1 MNLFETV
8 RTNVKAVDVVLMAGF
23 QPNRSKMI
31 CCPFHNDKH
40 PSMKV
45 DRRYFCFGC
54 GVKGDAVDFVANYYG
69 LSLKEAAEKIISD
82 FGLTYNNTGYAEGVR
97 KPIAAK
103 RSEYQIW
110 AEKKQELFAHLS
122 RLHEQLRKMKIEYA
136 PKEREDSEWSPL
148 FVMVTK
154 ELTYVEY
161 LYDYCMFE
169 AKISQDSVSLLVLL
183 MWLIFCHWIGVETE
197 DSYRLCVMLPRQ
209 RCIFWRMK
217 LRHERILSRCGRK

>member
-8 RTNVKAVDVVLMAGF
+8 RTNVKAIDVVLMAGF

-54 GVKGDAVDFVANYYG
+54 GAKGDAIDFVSNYYG
-69 LSLKEAAEKIISD
+69 LRLKEAAEKIASD
-82 FGLTYNNTGYAEGVR
+82 FGLTYDNTGYSEGVR

-122 RLHEQLRKMKIEYA
+122 RLHEQLREMKMEYA
-136 PKEREDSEWSPL
+136 PKDREDSEWSPL
-148 FVMVTK
+148 FVMAAK
-154 ELTYVEY
+154 ELTYVDY

-169 AKISQDSVSLLVLL
+169 ATEEELKRKIDEITKE
-183 MWLIFCHWIGVETE
+183 MEKIEKRMYDTE
-197 DSYRLCVMLPRQ
+197 SGISGSDAGKIRERLAV
-209 RCIFWRMK
+209 
-217 LRHERILSRCGRK
+217 

>member
-8 RTNVKAVDVVLMAGF
+8 TTNVKAIDVVLMAGF

-54 GVKGDAVDFVANYYG
+54 GAKGDAVDFVANYYG
-69 LSLKEAAEKIISD
+69 LSLKEAAEKIASD
-82 FGLTYNNTGYAEGVR
+82 FALTYDNTRYSEGVR

-122 RLHEQLRKMKIEYA
+122 RLHEQLREMKMRYA
-136 PKEREDSEWSPL
+136 PKDREDSEWSPL
-148 FVMVTK
+148 FVMAAK

-169 AKISQDSVSLLVLL
+169 ATEEELKRKIDEITKE
-183 MWLIFCHWIGVETE
+183 MEKIEKRMYDTE
-197 DSYRLCVMLPRQ
+197 SGISGSDAGQIRERLAV
-209 RCIFWRMK
+209 
-217 LRHERILSRCGRK
+217 

>member
-8 RTNVKAVDVVLMAGF
+8 RTNVKTIDVVLMTGF

-54 GVKGDAVDFVANYYG
+54 GAKGDAFDFVAKYYG
-69 LSLKEAAEKIISD
+69 LSLKEAAEKIASD
-82 FGLTYNNTGYAEGVR
+82 FGLTYDNTGYSEGVR

-110 AEKKQELFAHLS
+110 AEKKRELFAYLS

-148 FVMVTK
+148 FGMATK
-154 ELTYVEY
+154 ELTYVDY

-169 AKISQDSVSLLVLL
+169 A
-183 MWLIFCHWIGVETE
+183 TE
-197 DSYRLCVMLPRQ
+197 DELKQKIEEITKEL
-209 RCIFWRMK
+209 
-217 LRHERILSRCGRK
+217 ERIEKRIYDTESGISGSDAGQIRERLAV

>member
-110 AEKKQELFAHLS
+110 AEKKQELFVHLS
-122 RLHEQLRKMKIEYA
+122 RLHEQLREMKMKYA
-136 PKEREDSEWSPL
+136 PKDREDSEWSPL
-148 FVMVTK
+148 FVMAAK

-169 AKISQDSVSLLVLL
+169 A
-183 MWLIFCHWIGVETE
+183 TE
-197 DSYRLCVMLPRQ
+197 DELKRKIDEITKEMEKIEKRMYDTESGISGSDVGQIRERLAV
-209 RCIFWRMK
+209 
-217 LRHERILSRCGRK
+217 

>member
-122 RLHEQLRKMKIEYA
+122 RLHEQLREMKMRYA
-136 PKEREDSEWSPL
+136 PKDREDSEWSPL
-148 FVMVTK
+148 FVLAAK
-154 ELTYVEY
+154 EFAYVDY

-169 AKISQDSVSLLVLL
+169 A
-183 MWLIFCHWIGVETE
+183 TE
-197 DSYRLCVMLPRQ
+197 DELKLKIDEITKEMEK
-209 RCIFWRMK
+209 IEKRMYDTESGISGSDAGQIREW
-217 LRHERILSRCGRK
+217 LAV

>member
-8 RTNVKAVDVVLMAGF
+8 RTNVKAIDVVLMAGF

-54 GVKGDAVDFVANYYG
+54 GAKGDAVDFEANYYG

-122 RLHEQLRKMKIEYA
+122 RLHEQLREMKMRYA
-136 PKEREDSEWSPL
+136 PKDREDSEWSPL
-148 FVMVTK
+148 FVMAAK

-169 AKISQDSVSLLVLL
+169 ATEEELKRKIDEITKE
-183 MWLIFCHWIGVETE
+183 MEKIEKRMYDTE
-197 DSYRLCVMLPRQ
+197 SGISGSDAGQIRERLAV
-209 RCIFWRMK
+209 
-217 LRHERILSRCGRK
+217 

>member
-40 PSMKV
+40 PSMQV

-54 GVKGDAVDFVANYYG
+54 GAKGDAVDFVANCYG

-122 RLHEQLRKMKIEYA
+122 RLHEQLREMKMRYA
-136 PKEREDSEWSPL
+136 PKDREDSEWSPL
-148 FVMVTK
+148 FVMAAK

-169 AKISQDSVSLLVLL
+169 ATEEELKRKIDEITKE
-183 MWLIFCHWIGVETE
+183 MEKIEKRMYDTE
-197 DSYRLCVMLPRQ
+197 SGISGSDAGQIRERLAV
-209 RCIFWRMK
+209 
-217 LRHERILSRCGRK
+217 

>member
-40 PSMKV
+40 PSMQV
-45 DRRYFCFGC
+45 DRRYFCFGY
-54 GVKGDAVDFVANYYG
+54 GAKGDAVDFVANCYG

-110 AEKKQELFAHLS
+110 AEKKRELFAHLS

-169 AKISQDSVSLLVLL
+169 A
-183 MWLIFCHWIGVETE
+183 TE
-197 DSYRLCVMLPRQ
+197 DELKQKIEEITKELEKIEKRIYDTESGISGSDAGKIRERLAV
-209 RCIFWRMK
+209 
-217 LRHERILSRCGRK
+217 

>member
-45 DRRYFCFGC
+45 DRRYFCFSC
-54 GVKGDAVDFVANYYG
+54 GAKGDAIDFVANYYG
-69 LSLKEAAEKIISD
+69 LSLKEAAEKIASD
-82 FGLTYNNTGYAEGVR
+82 FALTYDNTRYSEGVR

-122 RLHEQLRKMKIEYA
+122 RLHEQLREMKMRYA
-136 PKEREDSEWSPL
+136 PKDREDSEWSPL
-148 FVMVTK
+148 FVMAAK

-169 AKISQDSVSLLVLL
+169 ATEEELKRKIDEITKE
-183 MWLIFCHWIGVETE
+183 MEKIEKRMYDTE
-197 DSYRLCVMLPRQ
+197 SGISGSDAGQIRERLAV
-209 RCIFWRMK
+209 
-217 LRHERILSRCGRK
+217 

>member
-8 RTNVKAVDVVLMAGF
+8 RTNVKAVEVVLMAGF

-54 GVKGDAVDFVANYYG
+54 GAKGDAIDFVSNYYG
-69 LSLKEAAEKIISD
+69 LRLKEAAEKIASD
-82 FGLTYNNTGYAEGVR
+82 FGLNYDNTGYSEGVR

-110 AEKKQELFAHLS
+110 AEKKRELFAHLS
-122 RLHEQLRKMKIEYA
+122 RLHEQLREMKIEYA
-136 PKEREDSEWSPL
+136 PKDREDSEWSPL
-148 FVMVTK
+148 FVMAAK
-154 ELTYVEY
+154 ELTYVDY

-169 AKISQDSVSLLVLL
+169 A
-183 MWLIFCHWIGVETE
+183 TE
-197 DSYRLCVMLPRQ
+197 DELKLKIDEITKEMEKIEKRMYDTESGISGSDAGKIRERLAV
-209 RCIFWRMK
+209 
-217 LRHERILSRCGRK
+217 

>member
-8 RTNVKAVDVVLMAGF
+8 RTNVKAIDVALMTGF

-54 GVKGDAVDFVANYYG
+54 GAKGDAIDFVSNYYG
-69 LSLKEAAEKIISD
+69 LRLKEAAEKIASD
-82 FGLTYNNTGYAEGVR
+82 FGLNYDNTGYSEGVR

-110 AEKKQELFAHLS
+110 AEKKRELFAYLS
-122 RLHEQLRKMKIEYA
+122 RLHEQLREMKMKYA
-136 PKEREDSEWSPL
+136 PKDREDSEWSPL
-148 FVMVTK
+148 FVMAAK

-169 AKISQDSVSLLVLL
+169 ATEEELKRKIDEITKE
-183 MWLIFCHWIGVETE
+183 MEKIEKRMYDTE
-197 DSYRLCVMLPRQ
+197 SGISGSDAGQIRERLAV
-209 RCIFWRMK
+209 
-217 LRHERILSRCGRK
+217 

>member
-54 GVKGDAVDFVANYYG
+54 GAKGDAVDFVANYYG
-69 LSLKEAAEKIISD
+69 LSLKEAAEKIASD
-82 FGLTYNNTGYAEGVR
+82 FALTYDNTGYSEGVR

-122 RLHEQLRKMKIEYA
+122 RLHEQLREMKMRYA
-136 PKEREDSEWSPL
+136 PKDREDSEWSPL
-148 FVMVTK
+148 FVMAAK

-169 AKISQDSVSLLVLL
+169 ATEEELKRKIDEITKE
-183 MWLIFCHWIGVETE
+183 MEKIEKRMYDTE
-197 DSYRLCVMLPRQ
+197 SGISGSDVGQIRERLAV
-209 RCIFWRMK
+209 
-217 LRHERILSRCGRK
+217 

>member
-40 PSMKV
+40 PSMQV

-54 GVKGDAVDFVANYYG
+54 GAKGDAVDFEANYYG

-82 FGLTYNNTGYAEGVR
+82 FGLTYNNAGYAEGVR

-122 RLHEQLRKMKIEYA
+122 RLHEQLREMKMRYA
-136 PKEREDSEWSPL
+136 PKDREDSEWSPL
-148 FVMVTK
+148 FVMAAK

-169 AKISQDSVSLLVLL
+169 ATEEELKRKIDEITKE
-183 MWLIFCHWIGVETE
+183 MEKIEKRMYDTE
-197 DSYRLCVMLPRQ
+197 SGISGSDAGQIRERLAV
-209 RCIFWRMK
+209 
-217 LRHERILSRCGRK
+217 

>member
-8 RTNVKAVDVVLMAGF
+8 RTNVKAIDVVLMAGF

-54 GVKGDAVDFVANYYG
+54 GARGDAIDFVSNYYG

-122 RLHEQLRKMKIEYA
+122 RLHEQLREMKMRYA
-136 PKEREDSEWSPL
+136 PKDREDSEWSPL
-148 FVMVTK
+148 FVMAAK
-154 ELTYVEY
+154 ELTYVEH

-169 AKISQDSVSLLVLL
+169 ATEEELKRKIDEITRE
-183 MWLIFCHWIGVETE
+183 MKKIEKRIYDTE
-197 DSYRLCVMLPRQ
+197 SGISGSDAGQIRERLAV
-209 RCIFWRMK
+209 
-217 LRHERILSRCGRK
+217 

>member
-8 RTNVKAVDVVLMAGF
+8 RTNVKAIDVALMTGF

-40 PSMKV
+40 PSMQV

-54 GVKGDAVDFVANYYG
+54 GAKGDAVDFVANCYG

-82 FGLTYNNTGYAEGVR
+82 FGLTYNNTGYAKGVR

-122 RLHEQLRKMKIEYA
+122 RLHEQLREMKMRYA
-136 PKEREDSEWSPL
+136 PKDREDSEWSPL
-148 FVMVTK
+148 FVMAAK

-169 AKISQDSVSLLVLL
+169 ATEEELKRKIDEITKEMEKIEKRMYDTESGISGSDAGQIRE
-183 MWLIFCHWIGVETE
+183 WLAV
-197 DSYRLCVMLPRQ
+197 
-209 RCIFWRMK
+209 
-217 LRHERILSRCGRK
+217 

>member
-8 RTNVKAVDVVLMAGF
+8 RTNVKAIDVVLMAGF

-110 AEKKQELFAHLS
+110 AEKKRELFAYLS
-122 RLHEQLRKMKIEYA
+122 RLQEQLREMKMKYA
-136 PKEREDSEWSPL
+136 PKDREDSEWSPL
-148 FVMVTK
+148 FVMAAK
-154 ELTYVEY
+154 ELTYVDY

-169 AKISQDSVSLLVLL
+169 ATEDELKQKIEEITKELER
-183 MWLIFCHWIGVETE
+183 IEKRIYETE
-197 DSYRLCVMLPRQ
+197 SGISGSDAGQIRERLAV
-209 RCIFWRMK
+209 
-217 LRHERILSRCGRK
+217 

>member
-40 PSMKV
+40 PSMQV

-54 GVKGDAVDFVANYYG
+54 GAKGDAVDFVANCYG

-82 FGLTYNNTGYAEGVR
+82 FGLTYNNTGYAKGVR

-122 RLHEQLRKMKIEYA
+122 RLHEQLREMKMRYA
-136 PKEREDSEWSPL
+136 PKDREDSEWSPL
-148 FVMVTK
+148 FVMAAK
-154 ELTYVEY
+154 ELTYVEH

-169 AKISQDSVSLLVLL
+169 ATEEELKRKIDEITKE
-183 MWLIFCHWIGVETE
+183 MEKIEKRMYDTE
-197 DSYRLCVMLPRQ
+197 SGISGSDAGQIRERLAV
-209 RCIFWRMK
+209 
-217 LRHERILSRCGRK
+217 

>member
-40 PSMKV
+40 PSMQV

-54 GVKGDAVDFVANYYG
+54 GAKGDAVDFVANCYG

-82 FGLTYNNTGYAEGVR
+82 FGLTYNNTGYAKGVR

-122 RLHEQLRKMKIEYA
+122 RLHEQLREMKMRYA
-136 PKEREDSEWSPL
+136 PKDREDSEWSPL
-148 FVMVTK
+148 FVMAAK

-169 AKISQDSVSLLVLL
+169 ATEEELKRKIDEITKE
-183 MWLIFCHWIGVETE
+183 MEKIEKRMYDTE
-197 DSYRLCVMLPRQ
+197 SGISGSDAGQIRERLAV
-209 RCIFWRMK
+209 
-217 LRHERILSRCGRK
+217 

>member
-8 RTNVKAVDVVLMAGF
+8 RTNVKAIDVVLMAGF

-54 GVKGDAVDFVANYYG
+54 GAKGDAIDFVSNYYG
-69 LSLKEAAEKIISD
+69 LRLKEAAEKIASD
-82 FGLTYNNTGYAEGVR
+82 FGLNYDNTGYSEGVR

-122 RLHEQLRKMKIEYA
+122 RLHEQLREMKMRYA
-136 PKEREDSEWSPL
+136 PKDREDSEWSPL
-148 FVMVTK
+148 FVMAAK

-169 AKISQDSVSLLVLL
+169 ATEEKLKRKIDEITKEMEKIEKRIYDTKSGISGSDAGQ
-183 MWLIFCHWIGVETE
+183 IRE
-197 DSYRLCVMLPRQ
+197 RLAV
-209 RCIFWRMK
+209 
-217 LRHERILSRCGRK
+217 

>member
-82 FGLTYNNTGYAEGVR
+82 LGLTYNNTGYAEGVR

-122 RLHEQLRKMKIEYA
+122 RLHEQLREMKMRYA
-136 PKEREDSEWSPL
+136 PKDREDSEWSPL
-148 FVMVTK
+148 FVMAAK

-169 AKISQDSVSLLVLL
+169 ATEEELKRKIDEITKE
-183 MWLIFCHWIGVETE
+183 MEKIEKRMYDTE
-197 DSYRLCVMLPRQ
+197 SGISGSDAGQIRERLAV
-209 RCIFWRMK
+209 
-217 LRHERILSRCGRK
+217 

>member
-8 RTNVKAVDVVLMAGF
+8 RTNVKAVAVVLMAGF

-40 PSMKV
+40 PSMQV

-54 GVKGDAVDFVANYYG
+54 GAKGDAVDFVANYYG
-69 LSLKEAAEKIISD
+69 LSLKEAAEKIASD
-82 FGLTYNNTGYAEGVR
+82 FALTYDNTGYSEGVR

-122 RLHEQLRKMKIEYA
+122 RLYEQLREMKMRYA
-136 PKEREDSEWSPL
+136 PKDREDSEWSPL
-148 FVMVTK
+148 FVMAAK
-154 ELTYVEY
+154 ELTYVDY

-169 AKISQDSVSLLVLL
+169 A
-183 MWLIFCHWIGVETE
+183 TE
-197 DSYRLCVMLPRQ
+197 DELKLKIDEITKEMEKIEKRMYDTESGISGSDAGQIRERLAV
-209 RCIFWRMK
+209 
-217 LRHERILSRCGRK
+217 

>member
-8 RTNVKAVDVVLMAGF
+8 RTNVKAIDVVLMTGF

-54 GVKGDAVDFVANYYG
+54 GAKGDAVDFVANYYG
-69 LSLKEAAEKIISD
+69 LSLKEAAEKIASD
-82 FGLTYNNTGYAEGVR
+82 FGLTYDNTGYSEGVR

-122 RLHEQLRKMKIEYA
+122 RLHEQLREMKMRYA
-136 PKEREDSEWSPL
+136 PKDREDSEWSPL
-148 FVMVTK
+148 FVMAAK
-154 ELTYVEY
+154 ELTYVEH

-169 AKISQDSVSLLVLL
+169 ATEEELKRKIDEITRE
-183 MWLIFCHWIGVETE
+183 MKKIEKRMYDTE
-197 DSYRLCVMLPRQ
+197 SGISGSDAGQIRERLAV
-209 RCIFWRMK
+209 
-217 LRHERILSRCGRK
+217 

>member
-8 RTNVKAVDVVLMAGF
+8 RTNVKAVDAVLMAGF

-54 GVKGDAVDFVANYYG
+54 GAKGDAVDFVANYYG

-97 KPIAAK
+97 KSIAAK

-122 RLHEQLRKMKIEYA
+122 RLHEQLREMKMKYA
-136 PKEREDSEWSPL
+136 PKDREDSEWSPL
-148 FVMVTK
+148 FVMAAK

-169 AKISQDSVSLLVLL
+169 ATEEELKRKIDEITKE
-183 MWLIFCHWIGVETE
+183 MEKIEKRMYDTE
-197 DSYRLCVMLPRQ
+197 SGISGSDAGQIRERLAV
-209 RCIFWRMK
+209 
-217 LRHERILSRCGRK
+217 

>member
-40 PSMKV
+40 PSMQV
-45 DRRYFCFGC
+45 DRRYFCFGY
-54 GVKGDAVDFVANYYG
+54 GAKGDAVDFVANCYG

-122 RLHEQLRKMKIEYA
+122 RLHEQLREMKMRYA
-136 PKEREDSEWSPL
+136 PKDREDSEWSPL
-148 FVMVTK
+148 FVMAAK

-169 AKISQDSVSLLVLL
+169 ATEEELKRKIDEITKE
-183 MWLIFCHWIGVETE
+183 MEKIEKRMYDTE
-197 DSYRLCVMLPRQ
+197 SGISGSDAGQIRERLAV
-209 RCIFWRMK
+209 
-217 LRHERILSRCGRK
+217 

>member
-54 GVKGDAVDFVANYYG
+54 GAKGDAIDFVSNYYG
-69 LSLKEAAEKIISD
+69 LRLKEAAEKIASD
-82 FGLTYNNTGYAEGVR
+82 FGLNYDNTGYSEGVR

-110 AEKKQELFAHLS
+110 AEKKRELFAYLS
-122 RLHEQLRKMKIEYA
+122 RLQEQLREMKMKYA
-136 PKEREDSEWSPL
+136 PKDREDSEWSPL
-148 FVMVTK
+148 FVLAAK
-154 ELTYVEY
+154 EFAYVDY

-169 AKISQDSVSLLVLL
+169 AAEDELKQKIEEITKELEKIEKRIYD
-183 MWLIFCHWIGVETE
+183 TE
-197 DSYRLCVMLPRQ
+197 SG
-209 RCIFWRMK
+209 I
-217 LRHERILSRCGRK
+217 CGSDVRKVREGLAV

>member
-8 RTNVKAVDVVLMAGF
+8 RTNVKAIDVVLMAGF

-54 GVKGDAVDFVANYYG
+54 GARGDAIDFVSNYYG

-82 FGLTYNNTGYAEGVR
+82 FGLPYNNTGYAGGVR

-122 RLHEQLRKMKIEYA
+122 RLHEQLREMKMRYA
-136 PKEREDSEWSPL
+136 PKDREDSEWSPL
-148 FVMVTK
+148 FVMAAK

-169 AKISQDSVSLLVLL
+169 ATEEELKRKIDEITRE
-183 MWLIFCHWIGVETE
+183 MKKIEKRMYDTE
-197 DSYRLCVMLPRQ
+197 SGISGSDAGQIRERLAV
-209 RCIFWRMK
+209 
-217 LRHERILSRCGRK
+217 

>member
-110 AEKKQELFAHLS
+110 ADKKQELFAHLS
-122 RLHEQLRKMKIEYA
+122 RLHEQLREMKMRYA
-136 PKEREDSEWSPL
+136 PKDREDSEWSPL
-148 FVMVTK
+148 FVMAAK

-169 AKISQDSVSLLVLL
+169 ATEEELKRKIDEITKELEK
-183 MWLIFCHWIGVETE
+183 IEKRIYDTE
-197 DSYRLCVMLPRQ
+197 SGISGSDAGQIRERLAV
-209 RCIFWRMK
+209 
-217 LRHERILSRCGRK
+217 

>member
-8 RTNVKAVDVVLMAGF
+8 RTNVKVVDVVLMAGF

-54 GVKGDAVDFVANYYG
+54 GARGDAIDFVSNYYG

-82 FGLTYNNTGYAEGVR
+82 FGLPYNNTGYAGGVR

-122 RLHEQLRKMKIEYA
+122 RLHEQLREMKMRYA
-136 PKEREDSEWSPL
+136 PKDREDSEWSPL
-148 FVMVTK
+148 FVMAAK
-154 ELTYVEY
+154 ELTYVEH

-169 AKISQDSVSLLVLL
+169 ATEEELKRKIDEITRE
-183 MWLIFCHWIGVETE
+183 MKKIEKRMYDTE
-197 DSYRLCVMLPRQ
+197 SGISGSDAGQIRERLAV
-209 RCIFWRMK
+209 
-217 LRHERILSRCGRK
+217 

>member
-40 PSMKV
+40 PSMQV

-54 GVKGDAVDFVANYYG
+54 GAKGDAVDFVANCYG

-82 FGLTYNNTGYAEGVR
+82 FGLTYNNTGYAKGVR

-122 RLHEQLRKMKIEYA
+122 RLHEQLREMKMRYA
-136 PKEREDSEWSPL
+136 PKDREDSEWSPL
-148 FVMVTK
+148 FVMAAK

-169 AKISQDSVSLLVLL
+169 ATEEELKRKIDEITKE
-183 MWLIFCHWIGVETE
+183 MEKIEKRMYDTE
-197 DSYRLCVMLPRQ
+197 SGISGPDAGQIRERLAV
-209 RCIFWRMK
+209 
-217 LRHERILSRCGRK
+217 